1 MPVQVRHDT
10 LWKREGDE
18 RVRPDP
24 AREETLDQ
32 INPDITAGQT
42 DAYTG
47 TEFLES
53 IRDGREIYI
62 YGERVRD
69 VTTHPAFRNSAR
81 MVARWYDRFH
91 ANKADIG
98 VTCDNGSGKLT
109 HPFFLGSK
117 TSEDLVKSKN
127 AIMDLQQPAFGW
139 MGRSPDYKASFLGTL
154 GANSAF
160 YGDYAANARSW
171 YSRTQQKLDY
181 WNHAIVNPP
190 IDRDRPIEEVAD
202 VFMHVERETDAG
214 VVVSGAKV
222 VATGSALTHYNFIAH
237 YGIPIKDKKF
247 ALIFTVPMDAEGV
260 KLIARQSY
268 EAQAAVMGS
277 PFDYPLSSRLDEN
290 DSILVFDKVLV
301 PWENI
306 FIYGDTEKVNAFF
319 PASGFVP
326 RFTLHGISRFAVKL
340 DFIAGLFSMAV
351 EATGSSTFRGVQAA
365 VGEALAWR
373 NTFHGLADAM
383 VKSPIPWQGTDGYNL
398 PNMNYGLAYRV
409 LAAMAYPKIKEL
421 IEQNVASGL
430 IYLPSSAADF
440 DSPAI
445 RPYLDRFV
453 RGSNGYAAIDRVKL
467 LKLLWDAIGSEFGGR
482 HELYESNYA
491 GNQDNLRIETL
502 LTAQATGELE
512 MLQDMARRCMA
523 EYDLKG
529 WVAKD
534 LINPN
539 DVNALHTLAGK

>member
-1 MPVQVRHDT
+1 MPVQVRDDT
-10 LWKREGDE
+10 LRKGRGDE
-18 RVRPDP
+18 TVAANP

-32 INPDITAGQT
+32 INPTAT
-42 DAYTG
+42 IDAYTG
-47 TEFLES
+47 SEFLES

-62 YGERVRD
+62 YGERVKD

-81 MVARWYDRFH
+81 MVARWYERFH
-91 ANKADIG
+91 ENAAEIG
-98 VTCDNGSGKLT
+98 VPCDNGSGKVT
-109 HPFFLGSK
+109 HPFFLGSR
-117 TSEDLVKSKN
+117 TSDDLVKSKQ

-160 YGDYAANARSW
+160 YGEYAGNARNW
-171 YSRTQQKLDY
+171 YNRTQERLDY

-214 VVVSGAKV
+214 VIVSGAKV

-306 FIYGDTEKVNAFF
+306 FIYGDAEKVNAFF

-326 RFTLHGISRFAVKL
+326 RFTLHGVSRFAVKL

-351 EATGSSTFRGVQAA
+351 EATGAGSFRGVQAA

-383 VKSPIPWQGTDGYNL
+383 VKSPIPWHGTDGYNL

-409 LAAMAYPKIKEL
+409 LAPLAYPRIKEL
-421 IEQNVASGL
+421 IEQHVASGL
-430 IYLPSSAADF
+430 IYLPSSATDF
-440 DSPAI
+440 ENPAI

-482 HELYESNYA
+482 HELYERNYA

-512 MLQDMARRCMA
+512 MMQDMARRCMA
-523 EYDLKG
+523 EYDLSG
-529 WVAKD
+529 WVAND
-534 LINPN
+534 LVNPH
-539 DVNALHTLAGK
+539 DVSALRTLATV

>member
-10 LWKREGDE
+10 LWKRQGGE
-18 RVRPDP
+18 RVQPDP

-47 TEFLES
+47 SEFLES

-62 YGERVRD
+62 YGERVKD

-91 ANKADIG
+91 ANKAEIG
-98 VTCDNGSGKLT
+98 VPCDNGSGKLT

-117 TSEDLVKSKN
+117 TSEDLVKSKA

-160 YGDYAANARSW
+160 YGEYAANARNW
-171 YSRTQQKLDY
+171 YNRTQQRLDY

-214 VVVSGAKV
+214 VIVSGAKV

-247 ALIFTVPMDAEGV
+247 ALIFTVPMDADGV

-306 FIYGDTEKVNAFF
+306 FIYGDAEKVNAFF

-326 RFTLHGISRFAVKL
+326 RFTLHGVSRFAVKL

-351 EATGSSTFRGVQAA
+351 DATGSSTFRGVQAA

-409 LAAMAYPKIKEL
+409 LAPLAYPKIKEL
-421 IEQNVASGL
+421 IEQHVASGL

-440 DSPAI
+440 ESPAI

-482 HELYESNYA
+482 HELYERNYA

-512 MLQDMARRCMA
+512 VLQDMARRCMA

-534 LINPN
+534 LINPG
-539 DVNALHTLAGK
+539 DVNALHALAGK

>member
-1 MPVQVRHDT
+1 M
-10 LWKREGDE
+10 
-18 RVRPDP
+18 
-24 AREETLDQ
+24 DQ
-32 INPDITAGQT
+32 INPTAT
-42 DAYTG
+42 AAIDAYTG
-47 TEFLES
+47 SEFLES

-62 YGERVRD
+62 YGERVKD

-81 MVARWYDRFH
+81 MVARWYERFH
-91 ANKADIG
+91 DNAAEIG
-98 VTCDNGSGKLT
+98 VPCDNGSGKIT

-117 TSEDLVKSKN
+117 TSEALVKSKQ

-160 YGDYAANARSW
+160 YGEYAGNARNW
-171 YSRTQQKLDY
+171 YNRTQQRLDY

-214 VVVSGAKV
+214 VIVSGAKV

-247 ALIFTVPMDAEGV
+247 ALIFTVPMNAEGV

-306 FIYGDTEKVNAFF
+306 FIYGDAEKVNAFF

-326 RFTLHGISRFAVKL
+326 RFTLHGVSRFAVKL

-409 LAAMAYPKIKEL
+409 LAPLAYPRIKEL

-440 DSPAI
+440 ASPAI

-482 HELYESNYA
+482 HELYERNYA

-523 EYDLKG
+523 EYDLNG
-529 WVAKD
+529 WVARD
-534 LINPN
+534 LVNPG
-539 DVNALHTLAGK
+539 DVSALRTLATM

>member
-1 MPVQVRHDT
+1 M
-10 LWKREGDE
+10 
-18 RVRPDP
+18 
-24 AREETLDQ
+24 DQ
-32 INPDITAGQT
+32 INVNADAIT

-47 TEFLES
+47 DAFLES

-62 YGERVRD
+62 YGERVKD

-91 ANKADIG
+91 QNAAEIG
-98 VTCDNGSGKLT
+98 VPCDNGSSKLT
-109 HPFFLGSK
+109 HPFFLGSR
-117 TSEDLVKSKN
+117 TSEDLVKSKQ

-160 YGDYAANARSW
+160 YGEYAGNARSW
-171 YSRTQQKLDY
+171 YDRTQQRLDY

-214 VVVSGAKV
+214 VIVSGAKV

-247 ALIFTVPMDAEGV
+247 ALIFTVPMGAEGV

-306 FIYGDTEKVNAFF
+306 FIYGDAEKVNAFF

-326 RFTLHGISRFAVKL
+326 RFTLHGVSRFAVKL

-351 EATGSSTFRGVQAA
+351 DATGSASFRGVQAA
-365 VGEALAWR
+365 VGETLAWR

-398 PNMNYGLAYRV
+398 PNVNYGLAYRV
-409 LAAMAYPKIKEL
+409 LAPLAYPRIKEL

-440 DSPAI
+440 ESPAI

-482 HELYESNYA
+482 HELYERNYA

-512 MLQDMARRCMA
+512 MLQDMARRCMS

-529 WVAKD
+529 WVSKD

-539 DVNALHTLAGK
+539 DVSALHTLAAM